1 VRTLS
6 GGNQQKV
13 ILSKWLSSDAK
24 IFILDQPT
32 IGVDVGAKTEIYR
45 LIGTLVSNGAG
56 VIFISSEIPEII
68 NLTDRVGVMKH
79 GEMVKILD
87 TKETD
92 PQKLLAYALK
102 GGEL

>member
-1 VRTLS
+1 MV
-6 GGNQQKV
+6 
-13 ILSKWLSSDAK
+13 SSDAK

-45 LIGTLVSNGAG
+45 LIGTPVSNGAG

-79 GEMVKILD
+79 GEMVKIRHKRDGSAKASGLR
-87 TKETD
+87 
-92 PQKLLAYALK
+92 LK
-102 GGEL
+102 GEL